1 MGSLTRKAAIVGVAE
16 SDIGS
21 TPGKSPLELMAQAAK
36 RALDDA
42 GLKKEDI
49 DGLCWAAFGGSILD
63 VGEYLQIMPKWCD
76 STQYGGSSFDAH
88 VGHAAAAIAAGL
100 CETVLV
106 VMGTTNV
113 ADRELR
119 GTMGGGGGAGGGG
132 GERGGSAFSGRVY
145 GLGGPVTNYSM
156 AATRH
161 MHLYGTT
168 MEQLAAVAVSTR
180 EWALLNPI
188 SWAVQNKKGH
198 LTVQEVLNSPM
209 ISYPLHQM
217 DCCLVTDAGGA
228 VIVTTPERARTLKKK
243 PVWILGFGEHF
254 THNAI
259 TYMPDITVTPAV
271 ESGKAAL
278 KMAGLTHKDIDFVQT
293 YDSFT
298 ITTLLALEDLGFCKK
313 GEGGAFFA
321 DQHTAPGGSFPVNT
335 SGGGLS
341 YTHPGMFGIFLL
353 IEATRQLR
361 GECGERQVK
370 NAEVGIANGMGGL
383 LSSAATVV
391 LGKD

>member
-49 DGLCWAAFGGSILD
+49 DGLCFAAFGGSILD

-113 ADRELR
+113 ADRQLNVPR
-119 GTMGGGGGAGGGG
+119 GAGGGG
-132 GERGGSAFSGRVY
+132 GGGAERGGSAFSGRVY

-156 AATRH
+156 AAVRH

-180 EWALLNPI
+180 KWALLNP
-188 SWAVQNKKGH
+188 K
-198 LTVQEVLNSPM
+198 
-209 ISYPLHQM
+209 
-217 DCCLVTDAGGA
+217 
-228 VIVTTPERARTLKKK
+228 
-243 PVWILGFGEHF
+243 
-254 THNAI
+254 
-259 TYMPDITVTPAV
+259 
-271 ESGKAAL
+271 
-278 KMAGLTHKDIDFVQT
+278 
-293 YDSFT
+293 
-298 ITTLLALEDLGFCKK
+298 
-313 GEGGAFFA
+313 
-321 DQHTAPGGSFPVNT
+321 
-335 SGGGLS
+335 
-341 YTHPGMFGIFLL
+341 
-353 IEATRQLR
+353 
-361 GECGERQVK
+361 
-370 NAEVGIANGMGGL
+370 
-383 LSSAATVV
+383 
-391 LGKD
+391 